1 MFELTALTGKTYY
14 IESPAKIGV
23 WCPDGAHAW
32 FIDSGNDKDAGRKLR
47 QILEQQGWQL
57 QGILNTHSNADHI
70 GGNQYL
76 QRQTGC
82 RVYAGGLEKAFTS
95 YPILE
100 PSFLYGGYP
109 MKDLKHKFLMAKESH
124 VTDFSDPSFPQDIE
138 IIPLPGHFFHM
149 VGFRTPDNVVFLADC
164 LNSRA
169 ILDKYALGYIYNVQ
183 AYLDTLDKVETM
195 EADWFVP
202 AHAEA
207 VQNIRPLVQYNRQK
221 VQEIADLILQ
231 LCQVPLSWDDI
242 LQSVFDY
249 YHLTLTVE
257 QYVLIGNTIRSY
269 LSWLRDT
276 EKVTILIKANR
287 LLWQAVLTRKS

>member
-1 MFELTALTGKTYY
+1 MFELTALTSKTYY

-23 WCPDGAHAW
+23 WCPDGVHAW

-47 QILEQQGWQL
+47 KILDQQGWQL

-82 RVYAGGLEKAFTS
+82 RVFAGGLEKAFTS

-109 MKDLKHKFLMAKESH
+109 MKDLRHKFLMAKESD
-124 VTDFSDPSFPQDIE
+124 VTDFSDSSFPHEIE
-138 IIPLPGHFFHM
+138 IISLPGHFFHM

-164 LNSRA
+164 LNSRV
-169 ILDKYALGYIYNVQ
+169 ILDKYALGYIYDVQ
-183 AYLDTLDKVETM
+183 AYLDTLDKVEAM

-207 VQNIRPLVQYNRQK
+207 TQDIRPLVQYNKQK
-221 VQEIADLILQ
+221 VQEIAGLILQ
-231 LCQVPLSWDDI
+231 LCQAPRSWDDI
-242 LQSVFDY
+242 LQSVLDH

-257 QYVLIGNTIRSY
+257 QYVLIGNTIRSF

-276 EKVTILIKANR
+276 DKVTILIENNR
-287 LLWQAVLTRKS
+287 LLWQAI